1 MEQVR
6 PDYLKLD
13 ISLVR
18 GIEESL
24 IKQELMSSL
33 IRISARIGASVIA
46 EGVETQLEAQTLIDA
61 GAQFGQGYLF
71 AEPAPPGTI
80 VVSPQPGQE
89 H

>member
-1 MEQVR
+1 M
-6 PDYLKLD
+6 
-13 ISLVR
+13 
-18 GIEESL
+18 
-24 IKQELMSSL
+24 
-33 IRISARIGASVIA
+33 IA